1 MPTHEEIVIEKIEVE
16 LRHNR
21 EMQKIISDDNKKEY
35 YKGIVDGLL
44 FALDA
49 IKGGRR

>member
-16 LRHNR
+16 LRHNKQ
-21 EMQKIISDDNKKEY
+21 MQKIISDEKKKEY
-35 YKGIVDGLL
+35 YRGIVDGLL

-49 IKGGRR
+49 IKGRRK